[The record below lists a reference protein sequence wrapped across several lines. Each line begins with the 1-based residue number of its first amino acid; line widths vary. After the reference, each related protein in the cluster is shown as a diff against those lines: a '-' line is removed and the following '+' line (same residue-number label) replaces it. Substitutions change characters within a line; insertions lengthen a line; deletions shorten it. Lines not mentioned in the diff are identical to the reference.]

1 MAGFDTSRLKSQ
13 MVDENQNFLARN
25 LKDLITDVK
34 FKLITFDAC
43 EER

>member
-1 MAGFDTSRLKSQ
+1 MAGLDVSRLKSQ

-34 FKLITFDAC
+34 FKLVSYDAG
-43 EER
+43 EW